1 MLKIY
6 ADECFPVEVSLRLR
20 AIGYD
25 IRTCQEEKQ
34 DRKGIS
40 DENVMQYAIQR
51 QRAVITCNMSDF
63 KHLHKKFTKEKKQH
77 FGIIACTENLNVND
91 FVARINSALQGQTSL
106 ENTLI
111 CIYRA

>member
-6 ADECFPVEVSLRLR
+6 ADECFPVEVSMRLR

-40 DENVMQYAIQR
+40 DENVMNYANRHNVPFLPAICL
-51 QRAVITCNMSDF
+51 TLSTFTSDLP
-63 KHLHKKFTKEKKQH
+63 KRKNTIL
-77 FGIIACTENLNVND
+77 
-91 FVARINSALQGQTSL
+91 ALLPAQK
-106 ENTLI
+106 I
-111 CIYRA
+111 